1 MNDVELVR
9 GWLECRSDKV
19 KFAFERI
26 VNDPNPNRRLK
37 MWEWIVVLGIMV
49 ALLGLG
55 AWLGIAVYRKLG
67 F

>member
-9 GWLECRSDKV
+9 GWLECRGNEV
-19 KFAFERI
+19 KAAFERI
-26 VNDPNPNRRLK
+26 VNDPKPNRRLK
-37 MWEWIVVLGIMV
+37 MWEWMVVLGIIA